1 VTVEF
6 SIKSLISLA
15 TVFVGAW
22 AAFELQNLRQEK
34 QERKLHIAG
43 ANRALYTIYN
53 MWNILLQ
60 YQKKIVD
67 PYRGKSDAWLNM
79 GASPSLE
86 TTYGLTS
93 FKADQL
99 VFLLQTE
106 HVNVFSIVLLE
117 EQRFLMLIRLIEDR
131 SSILLNHVHPKLG
144 DANVRV
150 GEPLRGDKIEL
161 LIGIDKVHI
170 LKKLTSGIVENI
182 DENIKSLKYAHDELR
197 KAMKTLYPKVKFLKA
212 NFPE

>member
-1 VTVEF
+1 MTVEF

-22 AAFELQNLRQEK
+22 AAFKLQNLRQEK
-34 QERKLHIAG
+34 QERKLQIAG

-60 YQKKIVD
+60 YQKEIVN

-79 GASPSLE
+79 DASPSLE

-106 HVNVFSIVLLE
+106 YVNTFSIVLLE
-117 EQRFLMLIRLIEDR
+117 EQRFSMLIRLIEDR
-131 SSILLNHVHPKLG
+131 SSILLNHVHPKMG

-150 GEPLRGDKIEL
+150 GEPVRGEKIEL

-170 LKKLTSGIVENI
+170 LKKLTSGIVENV
-182 DENIKSLKYAHDELR
+182 DEDIESLRYAHDELR
-197 KAMKTLYPKVKFLKA
+197 KAMKALYPKVKFLKA
-212 NFPE
+212 IFPD